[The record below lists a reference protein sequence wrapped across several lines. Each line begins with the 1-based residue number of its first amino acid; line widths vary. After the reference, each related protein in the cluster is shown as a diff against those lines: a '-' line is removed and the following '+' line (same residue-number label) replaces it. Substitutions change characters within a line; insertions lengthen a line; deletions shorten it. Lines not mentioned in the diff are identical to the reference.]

1 MVFCY
6 HAPLM
11 SLKSVAREPLLHF
24 LAIGAALFLYFHF
37 SGGGS
42 GPTSSRIVLT
52 AGQINQLVAGF
63 AKTWQRPPTDVE
75 LKGLVDDWV
84 REEIAVREAMAM
96 GLDRDDTVIRR
107 RLRQKLEFVVEDVV
121 AAAAPTEQELQA
133 WLAGHAAAF
142 RIEPQVAFRQVYVS
156 RDRRGA
162 AAETDAKALLARL
175 RAAGAA
181 ARIDDLGDPIM
192 LPQEVDLSSRGEIAR
207 TFGDDFAA
215 RVETL
220 VPGIWAGPIQS
231 GFGLHLVLVRER
243 VEGSLPPLSRVR
255 PIVEREFASDR
266 RTRQLA
272 AMYERLLA
280 KYMVVIEKKTEGDAP
295 AGGAGK
301 GGS

>member
-1 MVFCY
+1 
-6 HAPLM
+6 M
-11 SLKSVAREPLLHF
+11 SLKSVLREPLLHF
-24 LAIGAALFLYFHF
+24 LAIGAALFLYFHL
-37 SGGGS
+37 GGGGT

-52 AGQINQLVAGF
+52 AGQINMLAASF
-63 AKTWQRPPTDVE
+63 AKTWQRPPSDVE
-75 LKGLVDDWV
+75 IKGLVDDWV

-121 AAAAPTEQELQA
+121 AAAPPTEQELQA
-133 WLAGHAAAF
+133 WLAGHADSF
-142 RIEPQVAFRQVYVS
+142 RIEPQVALRQVYVS

-162 AAETDAKALLARL
+162 AAETDARALLARL
-175 RAAGAA
+175 RAAGPG

-192 LPQEVDLSSRGEIAR
+192 LPQEVDLSSRGDVVR
-207 TFGDDFAA
+207 TFGEDFAGRIEA
-215 RVETL
+215 L
-220 VPGIWAGPIQS
+220 APGTWAGPIQS

-243 VEGSLPPLSRVR
+243 VEGSLPDLARVR
-255 PIVEREFASDR
+255 PAVEREFASDR

-280 KYMVVIEKKTEGDAP
+280 KYKVVVEKKREDDKP
-295 AGGAGK
+295 AVGTGK

>member
-1 MVFCY
+1 
-6 HAPLM
+6 M
-11 SLKSVAREPLLHF
+11 SVKSVLREPLLHF
-24 LAIGAALFLYFHF
+24 FAIGAALFLYFHW

-52 AGQINQLVAGF
+52 AGQINQLAAGF

-75 LKGLVDDWV
+75 LKGLIDDWV

-121 AAAAPTEQELQA
+121 AAAPPTDQELQA
-133 WLAGHAAAF
+133 WLAGHTDAF
-142 RIEPQVAFRQVYVS
+142 RIEPQLAFRQVYFS

-162 AAETDAKALLARL
+162 AAEPDARALLARL
-175 RAAGAA
+175 KAAGPG

-192 LPQEVDLSSRGEIAR
+192 LPQENELASRGEIAR
-207 TFGDDFAA
+207 TFGEDFAG
-215 RVETL
+215 RIETL
-220 VPGIWAGPIQS
+220 APGTWAGPVES
-231 GFGLHLVLVRER
+231 GYGLHLVLVRER
-243 VEGSLPPLSRVR
+243 IAGSVPELARVR
-255 PIVEREFASDR
+255 PAVERDFLSDR

-280 KYMVVIEKKTEGDAP
+280 KYKVVIERPEADKA
-295 AGGAGK
+295 AGGTVK